1 MDRCLQYADSTTV
14 IVVLA
19 WKMVSKR
26 ISLALAGS
34 SAIPSAPTGGDT
46 RACGDPALSSGR
58 GLSGKRPAGGTIDL
72 CFGLRMGGFTGPGL
86 LTG

>member
-1 MDRCLQYADSTTV
+1 M

-34 SAIPSAPTGGDT
+34 SCYPFSADGRRIPAPVVIHHF
-46 RACGDPALSSGR
+46 RPALGHP
-58 GLSGKRPAGGTIDL
+58 GKRPAGGTIDL
-72 CFGLRMGGFTGPGL
+72 CFGLRMGGFTGPAC
-86 LTG
+86 